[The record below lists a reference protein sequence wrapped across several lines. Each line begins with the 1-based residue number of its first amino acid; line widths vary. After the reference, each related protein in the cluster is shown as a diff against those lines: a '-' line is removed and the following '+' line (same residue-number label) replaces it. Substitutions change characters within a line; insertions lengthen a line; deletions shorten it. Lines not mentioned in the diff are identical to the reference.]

1 MKETAFSLMAILLLI
16 VPVEQLY
23 ADGRDGG
30 HDRHRHGTYR
40 IRSHNDDRHDA
51 HARVVIRTR
60 VVHHRDGDT
69 RYVRYPSRVSQH
81 RRNQYPVY
89 VSEYSDH
96 ASRHRGSHHH
106 HGHDDQVHNLLLGL
120 AIATPLVLQAN
131 HRHHSRHGVYGRRY
145 RH

>member
-69 RYVRYPSRVSQH
+69 RYVRYPSRVSRH
-81 RRNQYPVY
+81 RRNQY
-89 VSEYSDH
+89 
-96 ASRHRGSHHH
+96 H